1 MRACIESKDY
11 VKAMKSDQLTSQ
23 RLARKAFGGF
33 EEAPVLFHPSYKYDP
48 GTDTFDTSEKR
59 RAPAWC
65 DRILWRSGDRLE
77 NLLYTSHIDLK
88 TSDHKPVSAVFLAT
102 KVKIFSLEKMNE
114 IQMEIVRELDKFE
127 NESMP
132 GKITLLLF
140 FFFFFF
146 RHFSLAHISPPV
158 PVDASLSENQL
169 DYGVVKYLTPQ
180 TRGVVLENNGQVL
193 TQFQF
198 IPKLEETNICK
209 PWIWVSPTNGML
221 LPGEKILISITVLVD
236 NRTAPK
242 LNKGNDQLEDILV
255 LHLVNGKDLFILVS
269 GKWRPTCFG
278 TSLEVLVRLAG
289 PIRDPTSVC
298 HFLPFVFSRFCP
310 DYLIFIRKRMKR
322 SCCSIHNSASPK
334 RSGG

>member
-1 MRACIESKDY
+1 MTNWNGETPTSEKFARRSSSQLSSRTRNRNIPLYSTASKHLDYFLGEPGAFSHERCYVSYLLWIGDFNYRLSDPDNEVRACIESKDY

-140 FFFFFF
+140 FF
-146 RHFSLAHISPPV
+146 RHFSLAHISP
-158 PVDASLSENQL
+158 LCL
-169 DYGVVKYLTPQ
+169 
-180 TRGVVLENNGQVL
+180 
-193 TQFQF
+193 
-198 IPKLEETNICK
+198 
-209 PWIWVSPTNGML
+209 
-221 LPGEKILISITVLVD
+221 
-236 NRTAPK
+236 
-242 LNKGNDQLEDILV
+242 
-255 LHLVNGKDLFILVS
+255 
-269 GKWRPTCFG
+269 
-278 TSLEVLVRLAG
+278 
-289 PIRDPTSVC
+289 
-298 HFLPFVFSRFCP
+298 
-310 DYLIFIRKRMKR
+310 
-322 SCCSIHNSASPK
+322 
-334 RSGG
+334 

>member
-1 MRACIESKDY
+1 M
-11 VKAMKSDQLTSQ
+11 
-23 RLARKAFGGF
+23 
-33 EEAPVLFHPSYKYDP
+33 
-48 GTDTFDTSEKR
+48 
-59 RAPAWC
+59 
-65 DRILWRSGDRLE
+65 
-77 NLLYTSHIDLK
+77 
-88 TSDHKPVSAVFLAT
+88 
-102 KVKIFSLEKMNE
+102 
-114 IQMEIVRELDKFE
+114 
-127 NESMP
+127 
-132 GKITLLLF
+132 
-140 FFFFFF
+140 
-146 RHFSLAHISPPV
+146 

-334 RSGG
+334 RFGG